1 MATYT
6 SGAGQPPLL
15 EVDNGAHRFAGESRN
30 LIYSVHRFFTSHTRP
45 RSVSSDQEHK
55 LVESSAMRREG
66 PSDVIDSVV
75 FSFGGGGWTRT
86 NDLGIMRPSL

>member
-15 EVDNGAHRFAGESRN
+15 EVDNGAHRFAGESRSH
-30 LIYSVHRFFTSHTRP
+30 LLGTWVFTSHTRP
-45 RSVSSDQEHK
+45 RSVSCDQEHK
-55 LVESSAMRREG
+55 LVESFAMRREG

-86 NDLGIMRPSL
+86 L